1 MGDQYMADAV
11 RTVKPFDLDKV
22 KIERFM
28 ADEEVYRNGKE
39 YKRYELTDT
48 GISPNLRPGK
58 VEGTMVNADSDEH
71 DEFGN
76 MIESGEIRIQMVEK
90 RARKFELLKTEIIEP
105 ELLGES
111 EMDVLLLGWGSL
123 HSPLTE
129 AIQLLNKEEDQ
140 KFGALVFGDV
150 WPLPEKLLRE
160 KTAKAKVVIN
170 VEQNYTGQLA
180 SLISEVTGIRVDKS
194 VLKYDGRPLSAVEIK
209 NKVLEVLS

>member
-1 MGDQYMADAV
+1 
-11 RTVKPFDLDKV
+11 
-22 KIERFM
+22 
-28 ADEEVYRNGKE
+28 
-39 YKRYELTDT
+39 
-48 GISPNLRPGK
+48 
-58 VEGTMVNADSDEH
+58 
-71 DEFGN
+71 

-105 ELLGES
+105 ELLGEP

-129 AIQLLNKEEDQ
+129 AIELLNQDSDQ

-170 VEQNYTGQLA
+170 VEQNFTGQLA